1 MASGPKKSQLEQCN
15 RANPGRY
22 IRLMIHRRASLA
34 LVLLFNM
41 PVVHSQDGD
50 PWYSFGS
57 NGIAQHYISMESDVV
72 TESLAQPDGRI
83 LVACRLGK
91 VYQNN
96 GSVVVARFDAWG
108 AFDPGFGDQGISVV
122 NFCTGGDYLED
133 IALQPDGKI
142 VGVGYEYEYFY
153 TDPIYNQLVT
163 FRLTDT
169 GALDNSYGTGGL
181 TFVSVGPDGP
191 SRATGIAV
199 LPDGNILGCGY
210 YWPSADRD
218 LMFFR
223 YTAAGILDTTFGNFG
238 IKLHPNAPI
247 SEPTDIVVQPDGKF
261 LISGLCASNQ
271 FAVMRFHP
279 DGTVDTDFGNSGVS
293 LTSLL
298 DGSVA
303 KRIAL
308 LSNGTILIGGTATQ
322 TNPTSKELALVR
334 LLPDGSLDNTFGSG
348 GVVLNGYSSY
358 IYDAFH
364 DMALLP
370 DGRIVVAAALPTV
383 PTDPDMSVACF
394 APSGGLVV
402 SFGGDG
408 LAGHNIS
415 DSHLAKSICV
425 LPDGK
430 VIAIGNGPSQWW
442 ASSDEDVALAGYVP
456 LPGYQVAS
464 IPESLKDATRISV
477 WPNPVQAGNAFIV
490 AAPPDFQIDHIE
502 VRGSDGRLL
511 LQQTVPNGAATFQ
524 LIGTTTVQFA
534 PGMYCLVATDRSGVR
549 LSSMLVV
556 N

>member
-1 MASGPKKSQLEQCN
+1 M
-15 RANPGRY
+15 RA
-22 IRLMIHRRASLA
+22 
-34 LVLLFNM
+34 
-41 PVVHSQDGD
+41 QDGD

-57 NGIAQHYISMESDVV
+57 NGISRHYISMESDVV
-72 TESLAQPDGRI
+72 TESLAQPDGRT

-108 AFDPGFGDQGISVV
+108 EFDPGFGDQGVAEV
-122 NFCTGGDYLED
+122 NFCVGGDFLED

-142 VGVGYEYEYFY
+142 VGVGYEFEYFY
-153 TDPIYNQLVT
+153 SDPIYNQAVT

-218 LMFFR
+218 LMLFR
-223 YTAAGILDTTFGNFG
+223 YTVAGILDTTFGDFG
-238 IKLHPNAPI
+238 IKLHPSAPI
-247 SEPTDIVVQPDGKF
+247 TEPTDIVVQPDGKF

-279 DGTVDTDFGNSGVS
+279 DATVDTGFGNNGISM
-293 LTSLL
+293 TSLL

-308 LSNGTILIGGTATQ
+308 LSNGAILLGGTATQ
-322 TNPTSKELALVR
+322 TNPTSRELALVR
-334 LLPDGSLDNTFGSG
+334 LLPDGSPDNTFGSG
-348 GVVLNGYSSY
+348 GVVLHGYSSF
-358 IYDAFH
+358 IYDALH

-370 DGRIVVAAALPTV
+370 DGRIVIAAELPTV

-415 DSHLAKSICV
+415 NSHIAKSICV

-442 ASSDEDVALAGYVP
+442 ASTYEDVALACYIP

-464 IPESLKDATRISV
+464 IPEPGEAASGLSV
-477 WPNPVQAGNAFIV
+477 WPNPVQASSSFTV
-490 AAPPDFQIDHIE
+490 AGPPDFQIDRIE
-502 VRGSDGRLL
+502 IRGTDGRLCV
-511 LQQTVPNGAATFQ
+511 QQAVPNGATSIQLSGSATMEC
-524 LIGTTTVQFA
+524 A
-534 PGMYCLVATDRSGVR
+534 PGLYCLVAIGGSGAQ
-549 LSSMLVV
+549 LTSLFVV